1 MDIVDTFTSQHKDE
15 GLIWTAGNSQLL
27 SFSERLR
34 GLLQFLSPLQK
45 CLSLFANFFLLSWNV
60 SETESLNN
68 NSPEPLAN
76 AKLAGPLDN
85 ANPAGPLDNAIDFV
99 APPSL
104 LTAPENVPTYHQ
116 LFREMALGL
125 FACQSCRFE
134 VAVQAMDNLPDMELD
149 LCQPQYCPH
158 TQLIQHSSTGTAF
171 R

>member
-104 LTAPENVPTYHQ
+104 LTAPENVPTTSFSGRWN
-116 LFREMALGL
+116 LGCLLAGLVALKWL
-125 FACQSCRFE
+125 CRQCTICQIWSWTC
-134 VAVQAMDNLPDMELD
+134 ASLSIAYTP
-149 LCQPQYCPH
+149 
-158 TQLIQHSSTGTAF
+158 S
-171 R
+171 